1 MKIGINMKNKAFK
14 TTVELGYHDGFQ
26 MTFENGCTIS
36 VQFSKHTYS
45 DEGQTTAEVAAWDNQ
60 GNWLMFDGEKT
71 AEVAA
76 WDNQGNWL
84 MFDGEKWSEVEE
96 GSDVL
101 ARQTAGEVAKLIY
114 TLSQW

>member
-60 GNWLMFDGEKT
+60 GNWLMS
-71 AEVAA
+71 
-76 WDNQGNWL
+76 
-84 MFDGEKWSEVEE
+84 DGEKWSEVEE